1 MKRIGC
7 MVLALLFA
15 VSLSACGISIRSD
28 EAAVLTFEGP
38 YTNGH
43 SAPPQTLTPEETAR
57 VEEILEEA
65 EYIPSGAGCPFN
77 EGVSISFDER
87 VFAISCDGCNTV
99 LDIEAQRYYEVT
111 REGRQYIIDLFK
123 TYTGYFPVSVASW

>member
-7 MVLALLFA
+7 FLLAALLT
-15 VSLSACGISIRSD
+15 VSLSACGISIRGD
-28 EAAVLTFEGP
+28 EPAVLTFEGP

-43 SAPPQTLTPEETAR
+43 DGPPQTLTAEETTR

-65 EYIPSGAGCPFN
+65 EYIPSGAGCPFKEN
-77 EGVSISFDER
+77 VSISFGDR

-123 TYTGYFPVSVASW
+123 KYMGYFPSSEASW